1 MKMLFLVF
9 LFWAT
14 SVSAQNS
21 ISRNANVSLFGGYL
35 ARQQNINEYA
45 YYYGAYADCPI
56 VKWTNF
62 NETEFNIGFYG
73 VYSQSTFN
81 QNLTLNISTTQEI
94 AGGLNSGVYSEGNGS
109 SSFYGGLALGYK
121 YAKEIGRVNKTNYY
135 SKNTQSDKMI
145 VGNLNMNR
153 FRNNSSWFTR
163 TQAIVSGQMSLN
175 SDKILSEN
183 GSPDS
188 LVRIWNKDFQEV
200 YLKQSIVDIPLN
212 LSGELL
218 LEPKIGAA
226 YHHYDSGFSSAI
238 SLIGEIS
245 LKKLFSDDLL
255 SVTFQYKMYP
265 VKKTDYVII
274 SASVN
279 ILRLIEKK

>member
-9 LFWAT
+9 LFWVT

-35 ARQQNINEYA
+35 AKQQNINEYA
-45 YYYGAYADCPI
+45 YYYGAYADYPFF
-56 VKWTNF
+56 KGEKF
-62 NETEFNIGFYG
+62 NLGVYG

-109 SSFYGGLALGYK
+109 NSFYVGLALGYK

-135 SKNTQSDKMI
+135 SKNAQSDKMI
-145 VGNLNMNR
+145 VGNLNINL
-153 FRNNSSWFTR
+153 FRNNSSWLTR
-163 TQAIVSGQMSLN
+163 TQAIVSGQIPFNSRKIMS
-175 SDKILSEN
+175 DN

-188 LVRIWNKDFQEV
+188 LVSVWNKNFQEV

-226 YHHYDSGFSSAI
+226 YHHYDAGFSNAI

-245 LKKLFSDDLL
+245 LKKLFSDDFLV
-255 SVTFQYKMYP
+255 VTCQYKIYP
-265 VKKTDYVII
+265 GKDTNYIVF